1 MRLACLSVCA
11 VIALVLGLRSAHADS
26 KALKPYAGK
35 LVISP
40 DAPPTAADEIP
51 HYLKGNHSKDDHYEL
66 IKGPPWPFH
75 VVAVLAKPVKEVTLV
90 ILDKAD
96 PKAAPLL
103 SASFTLAGDRKLLL
117 AQAEATIAANFAAHR
132 PYVVKLVV
140 GKKTL
145 ATAELLLRD

>member
-1 MRLACLSVCA
+1 MRLVFAL
-11 VIALVLGLRSAHADS
+11 IALVIGLGTAHAENA
-26 KALKPYAGK
+26 KALKKFAGK

-40 DAPPTAADEIP
+40 DAPPTVADELP
-51 HYLKGNHSKDDHYEL
+51 RYLEGNRSKDDHYEL

-75 VVAVLAKPVKEVTLV
+75 VVAVLAKPAKEVTLV

-96 PKAAPLL
+96 AKAAPLL
-103 SASFTLAGDRKLLL
+103 SAPFTLTGDKKLLL

-132 PYVVKLVV
+132 PYTVRLLV
-140 GKKTL
+140 GKKVV